1 MGLSVFWIVLVIEI
15 VFIQRTNCVDEV
27 TLTLNP
33 DFIITEEDRRGSFE
47 LRCAVNAT
55 KTSTVTGVSLYHDGD
70 VFYNSSSTASVSV
83 DKEFRATDYQTSLS
97 SEGEDVRVTFT
108 RVDLLHYGGRYV
120 CEFTM
125 AENETGLSYTR
136 NETGYLSAMAKPS
149 LAVVPEQLMYH
160 GHIDISCKLTF
171 FCSENKS
178 SFNSTLRIF
187 HAESGDVILKSSS
200 VGFDHNSSCR
210 LLTTGNIA
218 DVAYQ
223 YNTTT
228 EDGIR
233 GRVVF
238 FCDATLT
245 QTPFKNMRSS
255 NIGAEIASTWN
266 SSCKTTSDDCLP
278 PEMCIEDCE
287 DMTCRCPHTHYLSN
301 GVCKPVVKMGSQ
313 CTGEGQCEGLMSR
326 CGPQD
331 PENTG
336 SRTCTCD
343 PGFTLDEDLGLCT
356 NIEPCP
362 EDKSFLHYP
371 EGNACYKLVSV
382 NYTEDVWSACAGKR
396 ERPLSFNVQGGRKF
410 LHERLWTYGLYS
422 ESLVREINALPSEN
436 SSLDIL
442 SFLISTNITTDEHHP
457 KTWYWPLTNEPIQ
470 PESLVEAGPKCGLS
484 LVYNESD
491 FRYQEGP
498 ECSENETVNIVC
510 VIYLPDK
517 FCEKDVDDEGRF
529 WNYTEGGTQLKQEC
543 KPGYTGSITRDCRK
557 DGVFLLPYYNCT
569 WAVLKDLSE
578 QLANG
583 TVTGAEALANLTAS
597 VTDGNRTLYIGDL
610 LQAQNILE
618 AVVSEN
624 STFTNDSIY
633 DFLETASFL
642 IDDEANGEQWQSSI
656 QNTNEGAESLL
667 SVLDDFAVRL
677 SDSLASSTITQDT
690 VTKPNIVLTYSSVA
704 DTDEDSPPLQF
715 PSSESRNS
723 PGDEWQSEPHSS
735 VNINLKALKGGNV
748 STFVGLVYKNLS
760 QAVPTKL
767 EGQEDNETRI
777 TISSQVLSLHLL
789 PHAPVKLDPEIQ
801 LNFKRFEETNGTRF
815 NDFCAFW
822 NTTTESWSTSGC
834 HVVSSNGSQVQCAC
848 NHLTN
853 FALLMSPYKST
864 NEVLQKISMVIT
876 YIGCGL
882 SILALIVTIAL
893 HAFYWKI
900 LRSERESL
908 TMCLC
913 VVLVLANILFLAG
926 IGQTENQTV
935 CRWIAVSLHVVFLT
949 VFFTML
955 SFGLYVYFAV
965 AVVFKSGKY
974 KLVVLFLV
982 AFVPPIA
989 VVLTAASISKLE
1001 GYGTKASCWLDVDH
1015 WMFWTFAGP
1024 AAFVILVNG
1033 IIILIVLVKMCG
1045 TQAAKNK
1052 DALDRI
1058 KMTITALSVLLPLMG
1073 LGWVFGLFAVNKK
1086 TQWFQIVFCFFN
1098 ALQGVFI
1105 FIFHCLLNKQLKRAI
1120 QLSRERKRTLDEF
1133 NDEQKKRMATGTQ
1146 DSSSDNTKGTY
1157 TSETGTIEQSEARER
1172 TTSVKLED
1180 VRLELKERMAEL
1192 FTADGEVI
1200 SGRQLLHKH
1209 KGSTEGVHT
1218 DKGLSLHKDSS
1229 KIHNEPS
1236 KYHSNSEETT
1246 FSNDCNPFIPTE
1258 NTIEKES
1265 LELSTKVDR
1274 YVTNGD
1280 DSNRFVKDC
1289 DSISHISQLKDSN
1302 KSDVLEILNNT
1313 NNDDLH
1319 HDTSIEGHSQLD
1331 ASDDEELKS
1340 DNLNGNHTAKEKLR
1354 TIDAKEAVDQT
1365 IESENLYDN
1374 VKTRIFT
1381 DGTFDAIEDE
1391 KKEKAFDQN
1400 ESNETALHRIL

>member
-1 MGLSVFWIVLVIEI
+1 
-15 VFIQRTNCVDEV
+15 EV

-55 KTSTVTGVSLYHDGD
+55 KTSTVTGV
-70 VFYNSSSTASVSV
+70 T
-83 DKEFRATDYQTSLS
+83 
-97 SEGEDVRVTFT
+97 
-108 RVDLLHYGGRYV
+108 
-120 CEFTM
+120 
-125 AENETGLSYTR
+125 
-136 NETGYLSAMAKPS
+136 KPS

-245 QTPFKNMRSS
+245 QTPFKNMRST
-255 NIGAEIASTWN
+255 STWN

-331 PENTG
+331 PENT
-336 SRTCTCD
+336 
-343 PGFTLDEDLGLCT
+343 
-356 NIEPCP
+356 EPCP

-422 ESLVREINALPSEN
+422 ESL
-436 SSLDIL
+436 
-442 SFLISTNITTDEHHP
+442 
-457 KTWYWPLTNEPIQ
+457 

-498 ECSENETVNIVC
+498 ECSENETVNI
-510 VIYLPDK
+510 
-517 FCEKDVDDEGRF
+517 KDVDDEGRF

-1105 FIFHCLLNKQLKRAI
+1105 FIFHCLLNKQ
-1120 QLSRERKRTLDEF
+1120 
-1133 NDEQKKRMATGTQ
+1133 KRMATGTQ